1 MINCVLG
8 CVLQTPNQS
17 SNNLDANII
26 QQLQH
31 LQQLLMKQQDSSA
44 RQEAD
49 QVKFDKKLLDF
60 DYGSDDDDEN
70 AAPSPQPQQSTGL
83 ERYEM

>member
-1 MINCVLG
+1 MLD
-8 CVLQTPNQS
+8 CVLQTSNQS
-17 SNNLDANII
+17 SNSIDANII
-26 QQLQH
+26 QQLQQ
-31 LQQLLMKQQDSSA
+31 LQQLLMKQQDSSV

-60 DYGSDDDDEN
+60 DYGSDDDDDN
-70 AAPSPQPQQSTGL
+70 AVPSPQPQQSTGL

>member
-1 MINCVLG
+1 MYS
-8 CVLQTPNQS
+8 VLQTSNQT
-17 SNNLDANII
+17 SNNVDANII

-44 RQEAD
+44 RQETD

-60 DYGSDDDDEN
+60 DYGSDDDDDN

-83 ERYEM
+83 ERYGA

>member
-1 MINCVLG
+1 MVC
-8 CVLQTPNQS
+8 LQTPNQS
-17 SNNLDANII
+17 SNNMDTNLI

-31 LQQLLMKQQDSSA
+31 LQQLLLKQQDVSA
-44 RQEAD
+44 RQETD

-60 DYGSDDDDEN
+60 DYGSEDDDDN

-83 ERYEM
+83 ERYVCVLM

>member
-1 MINCVLG
+1 VD
-8 CVLQTPNQS
+8 S
-17 SNNLDANII
+17 NII

-44 RQEAD
+44 RQETD

-83 ERYEM
+83 ERYEAQGICVIVPM

>member
-1 MINCVLG
+1 MFH
-8 CVLQTPNQS
+8 LQTPNQS
-17 SNNLDANII
+17 SNNVDTNLI

-31 LQQLLMKQQDSSA
+31 LQQLLMKQQDAST
-44 RQEAD
+44 RQETD

-60 DYGSDDDDEN
+60 DYGSEEDDDN

-83 ERYEM
+83 ERYVCV

>member
-1 MINCVLG
+1 MD
-8 CVLQTPNQS
+8 T
-17 SNNLDANII
+17 NLI

-31 LQQLLMKQQDSSA
+31 QQQLRLKQQDVSA
-44 RQEAD
+44 RQETD

-60 DYGSDDDDEN
+60 DYGSEDEDDN

-83 ERYEM
+83 ERYASVCVRSCIKPASLRGM

>member
-1 MINCVLG
+1 MLL
-8 CVLQTPNQS
+8 LQTPNQS
-17 SNNLDANII
+17 SNNMDTNLI

-31 LQQLLMKQQDSSA
+31 LQQLLLKQQDVSA
-44 RQEAD
+44 RQETD

-60 DYGSDDDDEN
+60 DYGSEDDDDN

-83 ERYEM
+83 ERYACALM

>member
-1 MINCVLG
+1 MCWVF
-8 CVLQTPNQS
+8 LQTPNQS
-17 SNNLDANII
+17 SNNSIDANII

-31 LQQLLMKQQDSSA
+31 LQQLLMKQQDSSV

-83 ERYEM
+83 ERYET